1 MLIAAFKKVMRELEE
16 QRILQQEERLSH
28 RFLERGT
35 QYRHRGKMR
44 NLTKRGK
51 GATVTVFRQVKKGL
65 VDKEGVR
72 LDEREENL
80 DGLRE
85 RLVSKG
91 NRTEAV
97 LEEPKANTPISKSR
111 PNKAP
116 SNDFPQSHGSN
127 IDVGG
132 EGKGTGKGTGK
143 GNGNAK
149 GRIPSIK

>member
-1 MLIAAFKKVMRELEE
+1 M
-16 QRILQQEERLSH
+16 
-28 RFLERGT
+28 
-35 QYRHRGKMR
+35 
-44 NLTKRGK
+44 
-51 GATVTVFRQVKKGL
+51 TVFRQVKKGL
-65 VDKEGVR
+65 VDKEEVR

-80 DGLRE
+80 NELRE

-97 LEEPKANTPISKSR
+97 LEEPKANIPISKSR

-132 EGKGTGKGTGK
+132 EGKGTGKD
-143 GNGNAK
+143 NGNAK
-149 GRIPSIK
+149 GRIPSTK